1 MATVDL
7 GKIAFVF
14 KGTYNAG
21 TTYENMST
29 EAFSTAMAIA
39 LG

>member
-14 KGTYNAG
+14 KGITMQEQLTKIKTQLHTDSG
-21 TTYENMST
+21 ETST
-29 EAFSTAMAIA
+29 
-39 LG
+39 